1 MVLYFSI
8 WESSNHQAVPEIPP
22 WNSSGWTPE
31 EQSQWVMP
39 DVSKL
44 VEVVG
49 SLSVVAP
56 ESCGRPGVM
65 NFRCP
70 RWGPRCDSHGAGIC
84 TATMDWVMERVNVWV
99 NYNDLTA
106 TSLKSW
112 LIREIIPKWPYF
124 RLVKYYNLP
133 RNVGIHI
140 PAPWWAN
147 LGDVSINILWGVLSH
162 GGTPSYHPFL
172 DRFFQQITIHFVDHP
187 FMETSI

>member
-1 MVLYFSI
+1 
-8 WESSNHQAVPEIPP
+8 
-22 WNSSGWTPE
+22 
-31 EQSQWVMP
+31 MP

-112 LIREIIPKWPYF
+112 LIREIIPNWPYF

-140 PAPWWAN
+140 PSAGWKKRPSPWFIWVN
-147 LGDVSINILWGVLSH
+147 YHISITWNSSYGIIGIISLTSH
-162 GGTPSYHPFL
+162 ISPWLTWVIKCPHW
-172 DRFFQQITIHFVDHP
+172 
-187 FMETSI
+187 TSPNH